1 MLYGL
6 LCSLGIKGGLIIGTT
21 AAELL
26 TSYWH
31 SRNHPS
37 PPLKVY
43 LFNRRIH
50 HGEIGAL
57 LGLSA
62 LFLRGTSNP
71 TTSAA
76 AIFTGIGIG
85 LVKDDYLD
93 IMNWFRFTKKNVDQK
108 QTSLPTTKQETGQVR
123 PTVTEAHDTCKISE
137 EKCSAIAIAEITSTN
152 HLSKKAI
159 LDPLKKCVRNLIEAQ
174 SQTLRQIELQ
184 IKETQK
190 HFLSD

>member
-1 MLYGL
+1 MLFGL
-6 LCSLGIKGGLIIGTT
+6 LCSLGIRGGLIVGTT

-31 SRNHPS
+31 SRHNQLPA
-37 PPLKVY
+37 PKVY
-43 LFNRRIH
+43 FFNRRIH

-71 TTSAA
+71 SAA
-76 AIFTGIGIG
+76 AAAILTGIGIG

-93 IMNWFRFTKKNVDQK
+93 IMNWFTFTKKNVDHK
-108 QTSLPTTKQETGQVR
+108 LTRVPTTKQEKEQVAA
-123 PTVTEAHDTCKISE
+123 TVKEPHDTCKKPE
-137 EKCSAIAIAEITSTN
+137 EKPSAIAESISTT
-152 HLSKKAI
+152 HVDKQDI
-159 LDPLKKCVRNLIEAQ
+159 LKPLRKHIRCLIEAQ
-174 SQTLRQIELQ
+174 SQKIEQIQFQ

-190 HFLSD
+190 HLLK

>member
-6 LCSLGIKGGLIIGTT
+6 LCSLGIRGGLIIGTT

-31 SRNHPS
+31 SRHNQSS
-37 PPLKVY
+37 PPKVY
-43 LFNRRIH
+43 FFNRRIH

-71 TTSAA
+71 TATAA
-76 AIFTGIGIG
+76 AILTGMALG

-93 IMNWFRFTKKNVDQK
+93 IMNWFKFTKKGDQK
-108 QTSLPTTKQETGQVR
+108 QTRVPTTILEKEQATT
-123 PTVTEAHDTCKISE
+123 TVKEPHDTCKKPE
-137 EKCSAIAIAEITSTN
+137 EKRSAIADRISTT
-152 HLSKKAI
+152 HIDKKAT
-159 LDPLKKCVRNLIEAQ
+159 LKPLRKHIRNLIEIQ
-174 SQTLRQIELQ
+174 SQTIRQIDLQ

-190 HFLSD
+190 HLPR